1 MHMFDRSQLI
11 GHVLNLD
18 QFISH
23 RSLLFQSEVC
33 SNKVQNSCA
42 EALFQTIGYNRR
54 LYLRKFCYE
63 KGVGRAYDSS
73 VKIMTKNWSNNCR
86 TIQQ

>member
-33 SNKVQNSCA
+33 GNKVQNLCA
-42 EALFQTIGYNRR
+42 EASFQTIDYNRG
-54 LYLRKFCYE
+54 LYLWKFCYE
-63 KGVGRAYDSS
+63 KGVGRVCDIS
-73 VKIMTKNWSNNCR
+73 VKIMTKNSSCNCR
-86 TIQQ
+86 TIQ